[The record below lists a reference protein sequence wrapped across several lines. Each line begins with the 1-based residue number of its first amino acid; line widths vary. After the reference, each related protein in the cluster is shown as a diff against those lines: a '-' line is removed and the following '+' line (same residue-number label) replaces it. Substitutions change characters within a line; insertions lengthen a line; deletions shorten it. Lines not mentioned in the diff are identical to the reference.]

1 MPNPTAA
8 TRVAGVV
15 GWPIEHSLSPTI
27 HNAAYRALGLDW
39 SYVAFPV
46 TPEDFP
52 AAIEGL
58 RAAGLAG
65 VNVTLPHKEAA
76 AAAATAL
83 SEDAERL
90 RAANVLTFAGEIAGD
105 NTDCL
110 GFSRF
115 LADDPGVDPAGRSAL
130 LFGAGGAGRACAL
143 ALARGGLDHLA
154 VAVREPARAAA
165 LRSALEGLPTRVE
178 LVELGA
184 DLSPFDLV
192 VNATPVGQGGESLP
206 LPGLHAGQI
215 VVDLIYRP
223 ALTPLVEEARAAG
236 AQAYGGLGLL
246 LHQAALTIERWTGQV
261 APLSVMSAAA
271 LAELAEDPK
280 QGFETESPRSMLT
293 IAPEGPLA

>member
-1 MPNPTAA
+1 MPTAN

-27 HNAAYRALGLDW
+27 HNAAYRSLGLDW
-39 SYVAFPV
+39 TYVAFPV
-46 TPEDFP
+46 APEDFP
-52 AAIEGL
+52 AAIEGF

-65 VNVTLPHKEAA
+65 VNVTLPHKDAA
-76 AAAATAL
+76 AAAATVL

-90 RAANVLTFAGEIAGD
+90 GAANVLTFADGIAGD

-110 GFSRF
+110 GFARF
-115 LADDPGVDPAGRSAL
+115 LADDPGFDPSGRSAL

-143 ALARGGLDHLA
+143 ALARAGLGHLA

-165 LRSALEGLPTRVE
+165 LRVALAGLGTRIE
-178 LVELGA
+178 LVEFGV
-184 DLSPFDLV
+184 DLAPFDLV

-206 LPGLHAGQI
+206 LPGLHPGQV

-223 ALTPLVEEARAAG
+223 ALTPLVQEARAAG
-236 AQAYGGLGLL
+236 AQAFGGLGLL

-261 APLSVMSAAA
+261 APLAVMSAAA
-271 LAELAEDPK
+271 LAELAEDPT
-280 QGFETESPRSMLT
+280 QGFEPDPPRSTLT